1 MDTKLARE
9 QEFLQ
14 HKPLLFSIVYNILGE
29 VEEAKDVVQDSFES
43 WLNTQ
48 LSEVRHPKAYLAKI
62 VTHKAIDRLKALKKQ
77 RETYPGQWL
86 PEPVVHPKQPDVPSQ
101 ADILP
106 YALLCTLEKLNPVE
120 RAVLILRESFDF
132 DYEVLAEI
140 CGITQANCR
149 QILHRAKEKIH
160 TSKQRYQV
168 DPRIHRK
175 LIDTFLQACQDE
187 DPEKLTLL
195 LKNDIALYS
204 DGGGKA
210 AAAMRPLLG
219 ATNIIKF
226 LVGIFRKR
234 KHEALTY
241 HPVWINNLPGVLLKS
256 NEKNDT
262 LVAFDTE
269 GRQIRQ
275 LYVIRNPD
283 KISLQ

>member
-1 MDTKLARE
+1 MDTKIARE
-9 QEFLQ
+9 QAFLQ
-14 HKPLLFSIVYNILGE
+14 HKRLLFSIAYNILGE

-43 WLNTQ
+43 WMKLQ
-48 LSEVRHPKAYLAKI
+48 PSDVKHPKAYLARI

-86 PEPVVHPKQPDVPSQ
+86 PEPIVYPKQPEAQ
-101 ADILP
+101 AQVDILP

-132 DYEVLAEI
+132 DYEALAEI

-149 QILHRAKEKIH
+149 QILHRAKDKVQ
-160 TSKQRYQV
+160 TSRQRYEV

-175 LIDTFLQACQDE
+175 LIDTFLQACRDE
-187 DPEKLTLL
+187 DPEKLTRL
-195 LKNDIALYS
+195 LKHDITLYS

-219 ATNIIKF
+219 ATHSIKF
-226 LVGIFRKR
+226 LLGVARKR
-234 KHEALTY
+234 RHQALTY
-241 HPVWINNLPGVLLKS
+241 EPVWINNLPGVLLKVDD
-256 NEKNDT
+256 KNDT
-262 LVAFDTE
+262 LLTFDTE

-275 LYVIRNPD
+275 LYIIRNPD